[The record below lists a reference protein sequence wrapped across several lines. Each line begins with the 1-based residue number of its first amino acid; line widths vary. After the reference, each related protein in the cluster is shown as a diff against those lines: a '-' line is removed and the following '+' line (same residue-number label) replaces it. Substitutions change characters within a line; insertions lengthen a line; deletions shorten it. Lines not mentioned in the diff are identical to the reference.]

1 MLHIFQYVPKYRYKV
16 PVEWMVEIIRTDVRK
31 KLAEA
36 KRVLNDAGVEV
47 EVMMLEDGF
56 PSQQILTFM
65 PDCPGERSRRNGPQ
79 LRRHDCAVRGYLP
92 PIMGA
97 VAQEVIDLVAV
108 LNALRAS
115 IPGKNSRI
123 SKIKLSQ
130 HCFAR
135 AGNVAPL

>member
-1 MLHIFQYVPKYRYKV
+1 
-16 PVEWMVEIIRTDVRK
+16 
-31 KLAEA
+31 
-36 KRVLNDAGVEV
+36 
-47 EVMMLEDGF
+47 
-56 PSQQILTFM
+56 
-65 PDCPGERSRRNGPQ
+65 
-79 LRRHDCAVRGYLP
+79 
-92 PIMGA
+92 MGA

>member
-1 MLHIFQYVPKYRYKV
+1 MRVAGGLAQIFCAKVTLLHIFQYVPKYRYKV

-79 LRRHDCAVRGYLP
+79 LRRHDCRSAWIFTAHHGC
-92 PIMGA
+92 
-97 VAQEVIDLVAV
+97 
-108 LNALRAS
+108 S
-115 IPGKNSRI
+115 CPGS
-123 SKIKLSQ
+123 
-130 HCFAR
+130 H
-135 AGNVAPL
+135 